1 MKYPFLEQGDLPYTL
16 NMVENHVPNHILNR
30 VIVKNQDWQTKNQ
43 IVLVRKEKPPL
54 GPNGVIG
61 QSARDIVE
69 NKVKWSES
77 ELVQRARR
85 TLKGRSGLSRS
96 HVRAQNMKPEIAPTI
111 APQLD
116 GVHGSTAIAL

>member
-1 MKYPFLEQGDLPYTL
+1 
-16 NMVENHVPNHILNR
+16 MVENHVPNHILNR

-69 NKVKWSES
+69 NKVKLYSIFS
-77 ELVQRARR
+77 IELTSRGFTLYITQIFQTTLTSSGTARVQNIWVFSP
-85 TLKGRSGLSRS
+85 LVPSKQEKNILVLLS
-96 HVRAQNMKPEIAPTI
+96 
-111 APQLD
+111 
-116 GVHGSTAIAL
+116 